1 MGLIMFTR
9 ILAIR
14 GAEAK
19 DCFCHS
25 RGEKKMSGT
34 IPQRVACSLVRRSSL
49 VSRRSRAV
57 IFLACDIRF
66 TRYLFHPRHKPP
78 AIRHSLFSPPP
89 HLTRHSHKTSGVIR
103 CPMPTRDRKGKGT
116 PYLASSAASTKV
128 THLRSALP
136 IGGTEL

>member
-78 AIRHSLFSPPP
+78 AIRSFLHLLTS
-89 HLTRHSHKTSGVIR
+89 HDTLTRHQGSFDALCQRETGRERV
-103 CPMPTRDRKGKGT
+103 
-116 PYLASSAASTKV
+116 
-128 THLRSALP
+128 HL
-136 IGGTEL
+136 T